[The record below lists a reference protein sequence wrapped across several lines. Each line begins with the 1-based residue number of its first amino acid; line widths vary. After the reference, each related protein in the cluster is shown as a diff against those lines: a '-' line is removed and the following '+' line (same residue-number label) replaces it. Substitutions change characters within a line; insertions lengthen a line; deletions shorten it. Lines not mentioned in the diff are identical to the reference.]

1 MKKLTNKH
9 LWLIVG
15 LLTISMQG
23 MGQKVTHN
31 ITGTLIS
38 DDNDKPLEYAEVLI
52 SDISN
57 NTIKSVLTDEKG
69 TFFIDLEKG
78 MYIIEI

>member
-1 MKKLTNKH
+1 MTLIKACNKIINYMKKLTNKH

-38 DDNDKPLEYAEVLI
+38 DDNDKPLELSLI
-52 SDISN
+52 HISEP
-57 NTIKSVLTDEKG
+57 TRP
-69 TFFIDLEKG
+69 
-78 MYIIEI
+78 Y